1 VNRVPSEE
9 TAPHLPV
16 ILGVQRAPFRDA
28 EPDTAQSGVA
38 VVLATGSGE
47 LILHEPGHPRP
58 LWAGRKVSLR
68 YEVDVREHH
77 LTFPLLVPAVDHA
90 VAFRVTVEVRLR
102 VDDPVALVRRGVR
115 DAADAVALPLRY
127 YVSRVTR
134 EFAIEQSG
142 QVGRAL
148 HDWFGSEAHSTDLD
162 EGVGLTVRATGFVVR
177 LSEEAEEELRHR
189 RGRREPTT
197 PRYTDVGFPPES
209 VGGTPAGIG
218 FPLYDTEF
226 GSVQG
231 GSQGFPV
238 SGVPSLDVPQPWRLV
253 AELVDQTS
261 PGQILPLH
269 VQLAPGAEG
278 AGVPLRAFLV
288 PPGGARLTVTV
299 HAPGLANLGPL
310 QQDVTLTPGRESDVL
325 LFRLKA
331 GSPGLHTVTV
341 RAFRDGTY
349 LGEVRCQVSVE
360 PGSAT
365 RDGQPRVAV
374 LSSLAANDGEITLQ
388 VLRGDSPGTYSFQLL
403 GSTPYA
409 PELIRM
415 RAGDPSGPTERIYQ
429 ELRAMASRSQAG
441 GPADAARARDR
452 LRSLGVQLWAA
463 AVPEEVRRQF
473 WAEAGRVGAVTI
485 LGEHDA
491 VPWELMYPLDGS
503 QEGDGFLAEWLPI
516 VRQAYGQQRV
526 PELSLDR
533 ATFVVPPGSPAE
545 AAQEV
550 AALRARLGAAV
561 LDGGVLS
568 HGTALTSLIND
579 GLSGLLHFA
588 CHNAFSGAGSK
599 VEMGDGPFDP
609 LDLAYA
615 SQARALRGTQPL
627 VFFNACRSAGEID
640 WFSLHLGWAQ
650 QFLQAGAGAFVGTLW
665 AVRSDSALEFAD
677 AFYRDL
683 VGAGEPLGRASL
695 RARQAIR
702 DRDGDP
708 TWLAYA
714 VYGSPGT
721 RVTTTTTTTAT
732 AQGDFA

>member
-1 VNRVPSEE
+1 VNEE

-16 ILGVQRAPFRDA
+16 ILDVQRAPFHDG
-28 EPDTAQSGVA
+28 EPDVARPGVA

-47 LILHEPGHPRP
+47 LILHEPGHRRS
-58 LWAGRKVSLR
+58 LWAGRKVRLR
-68 YEVDVREHH
+68 YEVDVREHQ
-77 LTFPLLVPAVDHA
+77 LTFRLLVPSTDHVA
-90 VAFRVTVEVRLR
+90 AFRVTVEVRLR
-102 VDDPVALVRRGVR
+102 VDDPVLLVRRGIR

-127 YVSRVTR
+127 YVSGVTR
-134 EFAIEQSG
+134 EFAIGQSG
-142 QVGRAL
+142 EAERAL
-148 HDWFGSEAHSTDLD
+148 HDWFGSQAHSADLD

-177 LSEEAEEELRHR
+177 LSEEAEQELSPRW
-189 RGRREPTT
+189 GGLEPT
-197 PRYTDVGFPPES
+197 RYTDVRFPPVS
-209 VGGTPAGIG
+209 VGRTPTGIG
-218 FPLYDTEF
+218 FPLDDKF
-226 GSVQG
+226 GTVHGG
-231 GSQGFPV
+231 GSQGFPA
-238 SGVPSLDVPQPWRLV
+238 SGVPSSEVPQPWRLV

-261 PGQILPLH
+261 PGQTLPLH
-269 VQLAPGAEG
+269 VQLAPGADG

-288 PPGGARLTVTV
+288 APGGTRLTVTI
-299 HAPGLANLGPL
+299 HAPGLASLGPL
-310 QQDVTLTPGRESDVL
+310 QQEVTLTPGRNSDVL

-374 LSSLAANDGEITLQ
+374 LSSLDANDGEITLQ
-388 VLRGDSPGTYSFQLL
+388 VLKGDSPGTYSFQLL

-441 GPADAARARDR
+441 GTADAARARDR

-516 VRQAYGQQRV
+516 VRQAYGQERV

-533 ATFVVPPGSPAE
+533 ATFVVPPRSPAE

-588 CHNAFSGAGSK
+588 CHNAFGGAGSK
-599 VEMGDGPFDP
+599 VEMDDGPFDP

-615 SQARALRGTQPL
+615 SQARALSRTQPL

-640 WFSLHLGWAQ
+640 WFSQHLGWAQ

-677 AFYRDL
+677 AFYGDL

-721 RVTTTTTTTAT
+721 RVTTTTTTVVG
-732 AQGDFA
+732 QGDFA